1 MRISEWSSD
10 VCSSDL
16 TVRLQVVAHTAAV
29 TTTTRTRD
37 ETRPSSPCGRG
48 VAAGGLRP
56 GRRQRDVAR
65 PGATGRADHAGRHD
79 ARADA
84 PAGRRHHDATA
95 HRRHPSAG
103 HHDRSEEHTSEL
115 HSLMRIPYAVF
126 CLNKKQN
133 TIEHRKNHIIY

>member
-1 MRISEWSSD
+1 MLRRPPRST
-10 VCSSDL
+10 L
-16 TVRLQVVAHTAAV
+16 TDPLFPYTTHFRSV
-29 TTTTRTRD
+29 TTTTMTRD

-103 HHDRSEEHTSEL
+103 HHDAPAGRHPDRPRNPGPPPRPNGAPPGPPNPPDMKRL
-115 HSLMRIPYAVF
+115 V
-126 CLNKKQN
+126 
-133 TIEHRKNHIIY
+133 